1 MTKRRALLQRKD
13 HLSLV
18 KRMATLTT
26 PTLTTTTS
34 GGAHARCGRRM
45 MRVSRVTNALQ
56 GVSSTRK
63 IPNDTSALKSRNY
76 SLSSSLVAKAT
87 TTTTTST
94 PTTTVF
100 RSWERRRQQQQHQKR
115 GTMVKTAAGGGQ
127 GDAPKKITR
136 ANEAKTEAFLSPE
149 EKAGTNPLKDPMAI
163 IGIVGI
169 VGVPALILL
178 IGVTSGYIGQ

>member
-1 MTKRRALLQRKD
+1 
-13 HLSLV
+13 
-18 KRMATLTT
+18 
-26 PTLTTTTS
+26 
-34 GGAHARCGRRM
+34 
-45 MRVSRVTNALQ
+45 
-56 GVSSTRK
+56 
-63 IPNDTSALKSRNY
+63 
-76 SLSSSLVAKAT
+76 LVAKAT
-87 TTTTTST
+87 T
-94 PTTTVF
+94 TTTVF
-100 RSWERRRQQQQHQKR
+100 RSWERRRGRQQQQQQKR

>member
-1 MTKRRALLQRKD
+1 
-13 HLSLV
+13 
-18 KRMATLTT
+18 MATLAT
-26 PTLTTTTS
+26 PTLTPTLMTTS

-45 MRVSRVTNALQ
+45 MRVSRITNALQ

-76 SLSSSLVAKAT
+76 SLSSSSLVAKAT
-87 TTTTTST
+87 TTTSTT
-94 PTTTVF
+94 TTTVF
-100 RSWERRRQQQQHQKR
+100 RSWERRRQQQQQQQKR

>member
-1 MTKRRALLQRKD
+1 
-13 HLSLV
+13 
-18 KRMATLTT
+18 MATLTT

-45 MRVSRVTNALQ
+45 MRVSRITNALQ

-76 SLSSSLVAKAT
+76 SLSSSSLVAKAT
-87 TTTTTST
+87 TTTSTT
-94 PTTTVF
+94 TTTVF
-100 RSWERRRQQQQHQKR
+100 RSWERRRQQQQQQQQQQKR

>member
-1 MTKRRALLQRKD
+1 
-13 HLSLV
+13 
-18 KRMATLTT
+18 MATLTT
-26 PTLTTTTS
+26 PTLTPTLTTS

-45 MRVSRVTNALQ
+45 MRVSRITNALQ

-87 TTTTTST
+87 TTTST

-100 RSWERRRQQQQHQKR
+100 RSWERRRQQQQQQQKR